1 MKTISFAV
9 PCYNSAN
16 YMEKCVDSL
25 LPCGDDIEII
35 LVNDGSTRDN
45 TAEIADRLAEEHP
58 GIVRA
63 IHKENGGHGSA
74 VNAGLAAAQG
84 YYYKVVDSD
93 DWLDKNAMDVIM
105 PYLREQKSRAEELGG
120 NAVGTDMV
128 IGNYVYEKVFE
139 NSRTVM
145 RYTNVFP
152 TDKEFGWSDVGHF
165 RSSQYLLMHSVIYR
179 TQLLR
184 DMDLKLPEHCFYVDN
199 VFVYVP
205 LPHVQTMRYFDVDM
219 YRYFIGRDDQSV
231 NEKVMLSRIDQQI
244 RVNKIMFDDV
254 KLNEITNEMCRKYMY
269 SYLEIITTISTI
281 LAIISGTDENMAKKD
296 ELWAYMKEHDEETY
310 KKLRHGVMGQ
320 LMNLPGKGGR
330 KVAIGAYKLSQKVV
344 GFN

>member
-105 PYLREQKSRAEELGG
+105 PYLREQKSRAEEVGD
-120 NAVGTDMV
+120 NATGTDMGYRQLRV
-128 IGNYVYEKVFE
+128 RKGIRELSYCYALHQCV
-139 NSRTVM
+139 
-145 RYTNVFP
+145 
-152 TDKEFGWSDVGHF
+152 SD
-165 RSSQYLLMHSVIYR
+165 R
-179 TQLLR
+179 
-184 DMDLKLPEHCFYVDN
+184 
-199 VFVYVP
+199 
-205 LPHVQTMRYFDVDM
+205 
-219 YRYFIGRDDQSV
+219 
-231 NEKVMLSRIDQQI
+231 
-244 RVNKIMFDDV
+244 
-254 KLNEITNEMCRKYMY
+254 
-269 SYLEIITTISTI
+269 
-281 LAIISGTDENMAKKD
+281 
-296 ELWAYMKEHDEETY
+296 
-310 KKLRHGVMGQ
+310 
-320 LMNLPGKGGR
+320 
-330 KVAIGAYKLSQKVV
+330 
-344 GFN
+344 